1 MWIIAGLGNPGKQ
14 YMYTW
19 HNMGYLAVDMLADK
33 HGIFLGKEK
42 YKGLWGKGKING
54 QDVIIIKPTTYMNNS
69 GECLVEISRFYK
81 VPPKN
86 IITVYD
92 DIDIAKGTIRVRP
105 KGSAGTH
112 NGMRNIVKE
121 IGSTAFTRI
130 RIGFKPQ
137 GESKIPLINYV
148 LSGIKEEDKPLFK
161 KAINSAGEAASLFA
175 KGEDLDKIM
184 QKYNGQ
190 TQI

>member
-1 MWIIAGLGNPGKQ
+1 MWIVAGLGNPGKQ
-14 YMYTW
+14 YLYTW

-42 YKGLWGKGKING
+42 YKGLWGKGKIAG

-81 VPPKN
+81 VEPKN

-112 NGMRNIVKE
+112 NGMRSVIQLLGTQEFPRV
-121 IGSTAFTRI
+121 
-130 RIGFKPQ
+130 RIGTGPVP
-137 GESKIPLINYV
+137 ENWDLVNYV
-148 LSGIKEEDKPLFK
+148 LSEVPQDDRKLINDAFIKACEAVEE
-161 KAINSAGEAASLFA
+161 IIS
-175 KGEDLDKIM
+175 
-184 QKYNGQ
+184 NG
-190 TQI
+190 

>member
-14 YMYTW
+14 YLYTW

-42 YKGLWGKGKING
+42 YKGLWGKGKIKG

-69 GECLVEISRFYK
+69 GECLVEISKFYK
-81 VPPKN
+81 VEPKN

-112 NGMRNIVKE
+112 NGMRSVIQLMGTEEFPRV
-121 IGSTAFTRI
+121 
-130 RIGFKPQ
+130 RIGTGPVP
-137 GESKIPLINYV
+137 EHWELVNYV
-148 LSGIKEEDKPLFK
+148 LSEVPKDERPMMNDAFVRARE
-161 KAINSAGEAASLFA
+161 AIAEIIS
-175 KGEDLDKIM
+175 
-184 QKYNGQ
+184 NG
-190 TQI
+190 

>member
-1 MWIIAGLGNPGKQ
+1 MWIVAGLGNPGKQ
-14 YMYTW
+14 YLYTW

-69 GECLVEISRFYK
+69 GECLVEISKFYK
-81 VPPKN
+81 VEPKN

-112 NGMRNIVKE
+112 NGMRSVIQLLGTQEFPRV
-121 IGSTAFTRI
+121 
-130 RIGFKPQ
+130 RIGTGPVP
-137 GESKIPLINYV
+137 EHWDLVNYV
-148 LSGIKEEDKPLFK
+148 LSEVPQDERKLLNDAFVKACEAVEE
-161 KAINSAGEAASLFA
+161 IIS
-175 KGEDLDKIM
+175 
-184 QKYNGQ
+184 NG
-190 TQI
+190 

>member
-1 MWIIAGLGNPGKQ
+1 MWIVAGLGNPGKQ
-14 YMYTW
+14 YLYTW

-42 YKGLWGKGKING
+42 YKGLWGKGKIAG

-81 VPPKN
+81 VEPKN

-92 DIDIAKGTIRVRP
+92 DIDIKKGTIRVRP

-112 NGMRNIVKE
+112 NGMKSCIQLLGTENFPRV
-121 IGSTAFTRI
+121 
-130 RIGFKPQ
+130 RIGTGPVPEHFD
-137 GESKIPLINYV
+137 LINYV
-148 LSGIKEEDKPLFK
+148 LSEVPKEERLLMNDAFIEACA
-161 KAINSAGEAASLFA
+161 AIEGIIANESAN
-175 KGEDLDKIM
+175 K
-184 QKYNGQ
+184 
-190 TQI
+190 

>member
-14 YMYTW
+14 YIYTW

-42 YKGLWGKGKING
+42 YKGLWGKGKIAG

-81 VPPKN
+81 VEPKN

-112 NGMRNIVKE
+112 NGMRSVIQLLGTQEFPRV
-121 IGSTAFTRI
+121 
-130 RIGFKPQ
+130 RIGTGPVP
-137 GESKIPLINYV
+137 ENWDLVNYV
-148 LSGIKEEDKPLFK
+148 LSEVPQDDRKLINDAFIKACEAVEE
-161 KAINSAGEAASLFA
+161 IIS
-175 KGEDLDKIM
+175 
-184 QKYNGQ
+184 NG
-190 TQI
+190 

>member
-1 MWIIAGLGNPGKQ
+1 MWIVAGLGNPGKQ
-14 YMYTW
+14 YLYTW

-42 YKGLWGKGKING
+42 YKGLWGKGKIAG

-69 GECLVEISRFYK
+69 GECLAEISKFYK
-81 VPPKN
+81 VEPKN

-112 NGMRNIVKE
+112 NGMRSVIQLLGTQDFPRV
-121 IGSTAFTRI
+121 
-130 RIGFKPQ
+130 RIGTGPVP
-137 GESKIPLINYV
+137 EHWDLVNYV
-148 LSGIKEEDKPLFK
+148 LSEVPQDERKLLNDAFVKACEAVEE
-161 KAINSAGEAASLFA
+161 IIS
-175 KGEDLDKIM
+175 
-184 QKYNGQ
+184 NG
-190 TQI
+190 

>member
-1 MWIIAGLGNPGKQ
+1 MWIVAGLGNPGKQ
-14 YMYTW
+14 YLYTW

-42 YKGLWGKGKING
+42 YKGLWGKGKIAG

-69 GECLVEISRFYK
+69 GECLAEISKFYK
-81 VPPKN
+81 VEPKN

-112 NGMRNIVKE
+112 NGMRSVIQLLGTQDFPRV
-121 IGSTAFTRI
+121 
-130 RIGFKPQ
+130 RIGTGPVP
-137 GESKIPLINYV
+137 EHWDLVNYV
-148 LSGIKEEDKPLFK
+148 LSEVPQDERKLLNDTFVKACEAVEE
-161 KAINSAGEAASLFA
+161 IIS
-175 KGEDLDKIM
+175 
-184 QKYNGQ
+184 NG
-190 TQI
+190 